1 MNLPASALLQ
11 IGTVTA
17 NIGAFKERK
26 RAALVALCH
35 RYSQDGAAYAKPNAP
50 WQDKT
55 GNARSL
61 LHGKVVQYNTSIRAR
76 ISHGVYYGIFLE
88 KKHSGRYA
96 VLPKVL
102 RRFETEFLEDV
113 QRVAKGG
120 ISG

>member
-1 MNLPASALLQ
+1 MGLPPSALLQ
-11 IGTVTA
+11 IGAIAV

-35 RYSQDGAAYAKPNAP
+35 RYSQDGAGYARENKP
-50 WQDKT
+50 WKDRT
-55 GNARSL
+55 GNAKNL
-61 LHGKVVQYNTSIRAR
+61 LHGRVVQYDSSIRAR

-88 KKHSGRYA
+88 KKYSGKYG

-102 RRFETEFLEDV
+102 RRYETEFLEDV
-113 QRVAKGG
+113 RRVAKGG